1 MSFNL
6 NKTGEKRVVIVGG
19 GLGGLE
25 LAKRLEKSN
34 LQVVL
39 IDKNNY
45 HQFPP
50 LLYQVAT
57 SGLEESSISFPFRRI
72 FKKRPNICYRM
83 AEARCVFPELNILQ
97 TSIGKIEYD
106 YLVFAAGT
114 TTNFYGNKNIEENA
128 MPMKTVSEAL
138 GLRNALLSNW
148 ERADTCATE
157 EERQELLNIVIV
169 GGGATG
175 VEVSGAL
182 AQMKQHVFPIDYPDL
197 DAKKMH
203 IYLLEAGDRLLAG
216 MSPQSSEKTKKFLE
230 EMGVEVMFH
239 KMVTDFKDYK
249 VYMKDGTVIPT
260 RTFIW
265 VSGVRANTIEGIPAE
280 VIGRG
285 GRIMVDE
292 INRVKGYS
300 NIFAIGDQCIQTTDE
315 AYPNGHPQLAQVA
328 IQHAHN
334 LADNLKA
341 LAADSE
347 NAKTKPF
354 KYNDLGS
361 MATVGRNRAVAD
373 IGKVHTQGFMAWM
386 LWLFVHLRSILGV
399 RNKIIVFLNWMW
411 SYLTYDN
418 SIRMIVFPTKSKI
431 LRERDK
437 RVQSTHWG
445 DDLKNDAESSDN

>member
-6 NKTGEKRVVIVGG
+6 QKDERKRVVIVGG
-19 GLGGLE
+19 GIGGLE
-25 LAKRLEKSN
+25 LAKRLEGSN
-34 LQVVL
+34 MQVVL

-72 FKKRPNICYRM
+72 FRKSSNICFRM

-114 TTNFYGNKNIEENA
+114 TTNFFGNKNIEENA

-157 EERQELLNIVIV
+157 EERQELLNVVIV

-175 VEVSGAL
+175 VEVAGAL
-182 AQMKQHVFPIDYPDL
+182 AQMKQHVFPVDYPDL
-197 DAKKMH
+197 DMKRMH
-203 IYLLEAGDRLLAG
+203 IYLIEAGDRLLAG
-216 MSPQSSEKTKKFLE
+216 MSPDSSAKTQQFLE
-230 EMGVEVMFH
+230 EMGVEVMLH

-249 VYMKDGTVIPT
+249 IYMKDGSVIPT

-265 VSGVRANTIEGIPAE
+265 VSGVRANFIEGLPKD
-280 VIGRG
+280 VVVRG
-285 GRIMVDE
+285 GRLAVDAF
-292 INRVKGYS
+292 NCVKDTE
-300 NIFAIGDQCIQTTDE
+300 NIFAIGDQCLQTTDE

-328 IQHAHN
+328 IQQGRN
-334 LADNLKA
+334 LADNLKRIVA
-341 LAADSE
+341 GRAQEVKA
-347 NAKTKPF
+347 F

-361 MATVGRNRAVAD
+361 MATVGRNRAVAE
-373 IGKVHTQGFMAWM
+373 IGKVHTQGFGAWM

-437 RVQSTHWG
+437 REQSTHWG
-445 DDLKNDAESSDN
+445 EDLLEATKAEGEE

>member
-6 NKTGEKRVVIVGG
+6 QKDNRRRVVIVGG

-25 LAKRLEKSN
+25 LAKRLDNSN

-39 IDKNNY
+39 IDRNNY

-72 FKKRPNICYRM
+72 FRHHPNVCFRV
-83 AEARCVFPELNILQ
+83 AEARCVFPDLNILQ

-106 YLVFAAGT
+106 YLVFACGT
-114 TTNFYGNKNIEENA
+114 TTNFYGNKNVEENA
-128 MPMKTVSEAL
+128 MPMKTVAEAL

-175 VEVSGAL
+175 VEVAGAL

-197 DAKKMH
+197 DASKMH
-203 IYLLEAGDRLLAG
+203 IYLLEAGDRLLSG
-216 MSPQSSEKTKKFLE
+216 MSLDSSAKTKEFLE
-230 EMGVEVMFH
+230 KMGVDVRLH
-239 KMVTDFKDYK
+239 SMVTDYKDYK
-249 VYMKDGTVIPT
+249 VYLKNGDTIST

-265 VSGVRANTIEGIPAE
+265 VSGVRAQAIDGLPADI
-280 VIGRG
+280 IGRG
-285 GRIMVDE
+285 FRLKVDAYNRIE
-292 INRVKGYS
+292 GYD
-300 NIFAIGDQCIQTTDE
+300 NIFAIGDQCLQTSDE
-315 AYPNGHPQLAQVA
+315 NYPNGHPQLAQVA
-328 IQHAHN
+328 IQQGKN
-334 LADNLKA
+334 LASNLRLLIGNKDA
-341 LAADSE
+341 EL
-347 NAKTKPF
+347 KKF
-354 KYNDLGS
+354 QYNDLGS
-361 MATVGRNRAVAD
+361 MATVGRNRAVAE
-373 IGKVHTQGFMAWM
+373 IGKFHTQGFVAWM

-411 SYLTYDN
+411 SYLTYDS
-418 SIRMIVFPTKSKI
+418 SIRMIVFPTKSRI

-437 RVQSTHWG
+437 REQQTHWG
-445 DDLKNDAESSDN
+445 EDLKEKEKEKHN